1 MMELTQFER
10 LEEKIEE
17 LVDTLATAKKKNEEL
32 LAIIEQKDRDIHR
45 LSNDLEAINQDRK
58 RIGDRVDA
66 LLNKIENLG
75 NL

>member
-17 LVDTLATAKKKNEEL
+17 LVDTLSTAKRKNEEL
-32 LAIIEQKDRDIHR
+32 LAIIEEKDRDIHR
-45 LSNDLEAINQDRK
+45 LNNDLEAINQDRK
-58 RIGDRVDA
+58 RIGDRVEA

>member
-58 RIGDRVDA
+58 RVGDRVEA

>member
-1 MMELTQFER
+1 MELTQFER

-58 RIGDRVDA
+58 RVGDRVEA

>member
-17 LVDTLATAKKKNEEL
+17 LVDTLATAKRKNEEL

-45 LSNDLEAINQDRK
+45 LNNDLEAINQDRK